1 MKKFEDPVMKVSLFS
16 ENILTD
22 ASGVGDIKLHEGTE
36 EAAGAALISTKLADL
51 YSVSY
56 ADMAK

>member
-22 ASGVGDIKLHEGTE
+22 VSGIKLHEGAD
-36 EAAGAALISTKLADL
+36 EAAGAVLISAKLADL
-51 YSVSY
+51 YSISY

>member
-22 ASGVGDIKLHEGTE
+22 ASGIKLHEGADK
-36 EAAGAALISTKLADL
+36 AAGAALISPKLADL
-51 YSVSY
+51 YSISY